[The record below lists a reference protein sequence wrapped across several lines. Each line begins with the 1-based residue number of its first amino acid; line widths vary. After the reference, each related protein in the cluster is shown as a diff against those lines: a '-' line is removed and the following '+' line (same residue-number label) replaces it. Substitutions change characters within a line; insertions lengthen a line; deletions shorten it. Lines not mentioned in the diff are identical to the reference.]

1 YAVRAT
7 VTDQYVTVE
16 GTFTWRITGPN
27 VPPTLTPVPNQTN
40 ADNLVTVALQ
50 LSAVD
55 RNGDTVT
62 FGATGLPRSLTID
75 PATGRISGTLTP
87 SDPGVYHVTV
97 IASDG
102 QLVARQTFIWTVT
115 HVNRAPWVAV
125 PENQP
130 TRTSTVGS
138 AYANAVLASRPEQY
152 WRFGEAVGPIVA

>member
-1 YAVRAT
+1 AGQAAAHFARHVFDGTGTPVALQLNATDADGDALAFTATGLPPGLTLNAATGLISGTLSDASIGNYAVRAT
-7 VTDQYVTVE
+7 FTDQYVASE

-27 VPPTLTPVPNQTN
+27 VPLTLTPVPNQTN

-87 SDPGVYHVTV
+87 SDPGVY
-97 IASDG
+97 
-102 QLVARQTFIWTVT
+102 
-115 HVNRAPWVAV
+115 
-125 PENQP
+125 
-130 TRTSTVGS
+130 
-138 AYANAVLASRPEQY
+138 
-152 WRFGEAVGPIVA
+152 